1 MPRRA
6 RLYVGRP
13 RSEQPSNSILP
24 SSSLSC
30 PQTQLKS
37 VVLPAPL
44 GPTRPTLSP
53 ARTSNVMSWTALTPP
68 KDFETLRRAKSGRSS
83 ATDGLLTQATC
94 HQRLA
99 LWAGPGVRSREPSL
113 EQRFESLHR
122 AALLVFEDALGVLGV
137 G

>member
-53 ARTSNVMSWTALTPP
+53 ARTSNVMSCTALTPP
-68 KDFETLRRAKSGRSS
+68 KDFETLRSAKSGCSS
-83 ATDGLLTQATC
+83 AMDRLLAQAAG
-94 HQRLA
+94 HHRLA
-99 LWAGPGVRSREPSL
+99 RSARVGRRAREPAL
-113 EQRFESLHR
+113 EQGLE
-122 AALLVFEDALGVLGV
+122 AL
-137 G
+137 